1 MKNNHYQRKNL
12 RLKNYDYGQKGFYF
26 ITICGENRL
35 MYFGEIIDG
44 RFIKNES
51 ADMICEV
58 WMQISSR
65 FSVKLHDY
73 VLMPNHFHAIV
84 EIEHTGNAVLGHIIG
99 AFKSL
104 TTNRYI
110 KGVKEAGWMPFEKRL
125 WQRNYYEHIIRNE
138 DSYIKLSYYI
148 QNNPLKWEEDMFF
161 T

>member
-1 MKNNHYQRKNL
+1 
-12 RLKNYDYGQKGFYF
+12 
-26 ITICGENRL
+26 
-35 MYFGEIIDG
+35 
-44 RFIKNES
+44 
-51 ADMICEV
+51 
-58 WMQISSR
+58 
-65 FSVKLHDY
+65 VKLHDY

-84 EIEHTGNAVLGHIIG
+84 EIEHTGKAVLGDIIG

-138 DSYIKLSYYI
+138 DSYIKLSHYI